1 MKGLSHYGSPF
12 VARQEGLCPGAARA
26 YRLAALVAPSAKTVH
41 RTVFFRCFA
50 PPSLFESLSVLSLF
64 TIKKMKAPV

>member
-12 VARQEGLCPGAARA
+12 VARLSPRCARCPIGKNS
-26 YRLAALVAPSAKTVH
+26 PPDC
-41 RTVFFRCFA
+41 FFRCFA
-50 PPSLFESLSVLSLF
+50 PPSLFESLSFLNLF

>member
-41 RTVFFRCFA
+41 RTVFFVA
-50 PPSLFESLSVLSLF
+50 SLLPPCSSPSRS
-64 TIKKMKAPV
+64 